1 MNAETYLFNK
11 KNSLP
16 LYIQVANW
24 IRAKVVTGEWPEG
37 YKLPPEVDLAKD
49 LQISRGTLRH
59 ALSILIENH
68 IIEQTH
74 GKGTFVGSAILE
86 QNWAYKLTTTSEE
99 LNWMGIPFETE
110 VLKLT
115 QMKVSDERII
125 SLLHLK
131 PEQEIIFL
139 RRLRRIAGL
148 PVVLH
153 ETYFPAAMYPGL
165 LKIDFTNET
174 MTGTLENTYDLS
186 VTRADHTISAI
197 YADQSIASILE
208 INHGEPIIYDEH
220 VLFNANDV
228 ALEFTKGYFRGD
240 RFRLKTVVYR
250 DQASGKQRVTG

>member
-115 QMKVSDERII
+115 Q
-125 SLLHLK
+125 
-131 PEQEIIFL
+131 
-139 RRLRRIAGL
+139 
-148 PVVLH
+148 
-153 ETYFPAAMYPGL
+153 
-165 LKIDFTNET
+165 
-174 MTGTLENTYDLS
+174 
-186 VTRADHTISAI
+186 
-197 YADQSIASILE
+197 
-208 INHGEPIIYDEH
+208 
-220 VLFNANDV
+220 
-228 ALEFTKGYFRGD
+228 
-240 RFRLKTVVYR
+240 
-250 DQASGKQRVTG
+250 